1 MSRRRSSSR
10 PRATSG
16 PSVCR
21 APWAMTSSRASTG
34 TALVVQPGDRVLEG
48 LAVVVD
54 LRVVVE
60 HHQALRRVGG
70 EREFDG
76 VGEVV
81 DAGEDRDGLGL
92 DEDRVQLR
100 DGRAGLQRDGD
111 GSGQGQGHVDDGVVG
126 AGEAERGD
134 AVAGV
139 DGVVGERVGE
149 GLHAGPGLEVGQGVE
164 AGLELGDGA
173 AGGVG
178 DVLDGALAERGS
190 VGVAGHDGAD
200 DVGEQDA
207 GGALRRR

>member
-1 MSRRRSSSR
+1 MR
-10 PRATSG
+10 
-16 PSVCR
+16 
-21 APWAMTSSRASTG
+21 
-34 TALVVQPGDRVLEG
+34 
-48 LAVVVD
+48 
-54 LRVVVE
+54 
-60 HHQALRRVGG
+60 G

-76 VGEVV
+76 VVEVV

-126 AGEAERGD
+126 AGEAERRD

-139 DGVVGERVGE
+139 DGVVGQGVGE
-149 GLHAGPGLEVGQGVE
+149 GLHAVPGLEVGQGVE
-164 AGLELGDGA
+164 AGLVLGDGA

-178 DVLDGALAERGS
+178 DELDGALAEGGP

-200 DVGEQDA
+200 DVGEQDVGSALMAAVMDGSGWAAMSCASPEVNCSKRYWSRASRALA
-207 GGALRRR
+207 GVDI